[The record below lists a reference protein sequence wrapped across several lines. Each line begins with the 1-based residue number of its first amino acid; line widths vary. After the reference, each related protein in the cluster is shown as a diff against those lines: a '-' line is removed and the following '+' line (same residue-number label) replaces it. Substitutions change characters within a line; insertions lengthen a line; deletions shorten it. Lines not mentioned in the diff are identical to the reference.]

1 MTKSSGTILVG
12 DRRPEGGGAG
22 TEPPNS
28 PLAELTRNIDAV
40 VVGASAGGVEIL
52 SALLSSLPARCPVAF
67 CVVLHIPRERPSLL
81 PEVFGVRCALPVK
94 EAEDKEPVQPGTVY
108 FAPPDYHLLIDRGP
122 ALALSSDEP
131 VHFSRPSIDVLFES
145 AADIYGERLLGLIL
159 TGANQDGAAGLA
171 AIGRAGGRT
180 VVQDPDS
187 AAVAYLP
194 RAALQ
199 QGPVDFILSPAQL
212 RDVFA
217 GLGPQG

>member
-1 MTKSSGTILVG
+1 VSAAPAT
-12 DRRPEGGGAG
+12 
-22 TEPPNS
+22 
-28 PLAELTRNIDAV
+28 LTRNIDAIV
-40 VVGASAGGVEIL
+40 IGASAGGVEIL
-52 SALLSSLPARCPVAF
+52 SVLLAALPANCPASFFIVM
-67 CVVLHIPRERPSLL
+67 HIPRERPSLL
-81 PEVFGVRCALPVK
+81 ADVFGVRCALPVK

-108 FAPPDYHLLIDRGP
+108 LAPPDYHLLIDRGP

-171 AIGRAGGRT
+171 AVGRAGGRT

-194 RAALQ
+194 QSALQ
-199 QGPVDFILSPAQL
+199 EGPVDFVLSPALLQG
-212 RDVFA
+212 VFA
-217 GLGPQG
+217 AWGARE